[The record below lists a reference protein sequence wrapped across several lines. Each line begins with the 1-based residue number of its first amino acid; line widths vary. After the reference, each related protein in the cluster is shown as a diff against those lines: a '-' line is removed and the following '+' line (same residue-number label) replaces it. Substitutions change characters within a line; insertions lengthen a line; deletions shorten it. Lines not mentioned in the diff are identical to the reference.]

1 MGANLEGK
9 TALVTGAGSGL
20 GKAIA
25 MMLSDAG
32 CTVVCADCSAEKLE
46 SLSAE
51 MPNAIAM
58 DIDVASAEAIAEGWE
73 RLDKLVGRVDILVNN
88 AGVDHTLPITE
99 LTVDQIDHVLDVNL
113 RGPFLMA
120 REALTR
126 WEGDGQGGQ
135 IVNICST
142 AAKRAWPNASA
153 YHASKWGLLGLSHAM
168 GTEARQAGIKVTA
181 VIVGGMRTP
190 FILERFPDTPLSNLQ
205 DPANVAQTVRGVLEL
220 PAETV
225 VPEVMAVPMTE
236 TSWP

>member
-1 MGANLEGK
+1 MAATLDGK
-9 TALVTGAGSGL
+9 TALVTGAASGL
-20 GKAIA
+20 GRAISA
-25 MMLSDAG
+25 MLTDAG
-32 CTVVCADCSAEKLE
+32 CTVLCADCSADKLE
-46 SLSAE
+46 TLQADL
-51 MPNAIAM
+51 PKAITM
-58 DIDVASAEAIAEGWE
+58 DIDVASAESIAEGWR
-73 RLDKLVGRVDILVNN
+73 RLDKLVDRVDILVNN

-99 LTVDQIDHVLDVNL
+99 LSVDQIDHVLDVNL

-126 WEGDGQGGQ
+126 WEDDGRGGH

-142 AAKRAWPNASA
+142 ASKRAWPNASA

-168 GTEARQAGIKVTA
+168 GTEARESGVKVTA
-181 VIVGGMRTP
+181 VVVGGMRTP
-190 FILERFPDTPLSNLQ
+190 FILERFPDTPLANLQ